1 MNQNKRKIIE
11 RGALIFLILFWTLN
25 LIQLPLYTNRIA
37 GGKEIQEDS
46 IKIAEYINSGDLN
59 DIYYVN
65 GKNEDNYLRNFHGY
79 LKQGYQVIEEDDLL
93 ELSSREAESIAV
105 IAPAG
110 YEMELNQLKKV
121 ELNGSKLSLYTML

>member
-1 MNQNKRKIIE
+1 MNQNKRKMIE
-11 RGALIFLILFWTLN
+11 RGALILFWTLN
-25 LIQLPLYTNRIA
+25 LIQLPLCTNRIA